1 VTTADAGDTFTA
13 TVIGTGAGGR
23 LSMAALA
30 ASPRFDLVGVTD
42 ISADARGRVERDFPG
57 VPTFA
62 DHMHMFATAP
72 AEVVCVSTYAPTHL
86 ELAEA
91 AVAAGAR
98 GLLVEKPLGDTTAAG
113 ARILAMMRA
122 RSLPMVVPHGLMAL
136 PAARRLID
144 DVHAGAIGT
153 LRTVAMEC
161 TGWDI
166 VNAGIHWIQFFVAL
180 VDPDPVVFVL
190 TGADTSTRTFRD
202 GMQVETSAV
211 TLARTASGVRLV
223 LETGDHVPIAHDD
236 TACLMRFVGD
246 EGHIEYAAW
255 ENHYI
260 RVGRNGRC
268 VVDGEEGTVTGHRR
282 HLEHLAD
289 LIGTGTLD
297 WSVPETSVRALE
309 IVESAYLSARIGASV
324 NLPLSSFIAPV
335 RTAWDPGVP
344 YSGVGGGRN
353 GREL

>member
-1 VTTADAGDTFTA
+1 MTTPNAEQPLTA

-23 LSMAALA
+23 LSMGALS
-30 ASPRFDLVGVTD
+30 ASPRFELVGVTD
-42 ISADARGRVERDFPG
+42 ITAAARGRVEQDFPG

-62 DHMHMFATAP
+62 DHLEMFATVP
-72 AEVVCVSTYAPTHL
+72 ADVVCVSTYAPTHL
-86 ELAEA
+86 PLAEA

-98 GLLVEKPLGDTTAAG
+98 GLLVEKPLGDTTDAG
-113 ARILAMMRA
+113 RQIVAMMRD
-122 RSLPMVVPHGLMAL
+122 RGLPMVVPHGLMAL
-136 PAARRLID
+136 PAPRRLID
-144 DVHAGAIGT
+144 DIHAGAIGT

-180 VDPDPVVFVL
+180 VDPDPVDFVL
-190 TGADTSTRTFRD
+190 TATDTSTQTFRD
-202 GMQVETSAV
+202 GMQVETSGV

-223 LETGDHVPIAHDD
+223 LETGDDVPIAHHD

-246 EGHIEYAAW
+246 DGHIEYAVW
-255 ENHYI
+255 DNRYTL
-260 RVGRNGRC
+260 VGRDGRT
-268 VVDGEEGTVTGHRR
+268 VIDGEAATVTGHRH

-289 LIGTGTLD
+289 LIESGTLD
-297 WSVPETSVRALE
+297 WSVPETSLRALE

-324 NLPLSSFIAPV
+324 NLPLSSFVPPA
-335 RTAWDPGVP
+335 RLDWDLGVP

>member
-1 VTTADAGDTFTA
+1 VTIPDAGKPLTA

-23 LSMAALA
+23 LSMAALT
-30 ASPRFDLVGVTD
+30 ASPRYELVGVTD
-42 ISADARGRVERDFPG
+42 ISPAARERVEQDFPG

-62 DHMHMFATAP
+62 DHTRMFAAAP
-72 AEVVCVSTYAPTHL
+72 ADVVCVSTYAPTHL
-86 ELAEA
+86 ALAEA
-91 AVAAGAR
+91 AVEAGAR
-98 GLLVEKPLGDTTAAG
+98 GLLVEKPLGDTTEAG
-113 ARILAMMRA
+113 SRILAMMRD
-122 RSLPMVVPHGLMAL
+122 RSLPMVVPHGLMAM

-153 LRTVAMEC
+153 LRSVTMEC

-190 TGADTSTRTFRD
+190 TGADTSTQTFRD

-211 TLARTASGVRLV
+211 TLARTAGGVRLV
-223 LETGDHVPIAHDD
+223 LETGDAVPIARDD

-246 EGHIEYAAW
+246 DGHLEYAAW
-255 ENHYI
+255 QNSYTL
-260 RVGRNGRC
+260 VGSGGRT
-268 VVDGEEGTVTGHRR
+268 VVDGTSGTVTGHRH

-289 LIGTGTLD
+289 LIDTGTLD
-297 WSVPETSVRALE
+297 WSVPETSLRALE
-309 IVESAYLSARIGASV
+309 IVEAAYLSARTGASV
-324 NLPLSSFIAPV
+324 TLPLSSYVTPTPI
-335 RTAWDPGVP
+335 AWDPGVP
-344 YSGVGGGRN
+344 YAGVGGGRN

>member
-1 VTTADAGDTFTA
+1 VTTPEARKTFTA

-23 LSMAALA
+23 LSMAALV
-30 ASPRFDLVGVTD
+30 ASPRFELVGVTD
-42 ISADARGRVERDFPG
+42 ISPAARERVEKDFPG

-62 DHMHMFATAP
+62 DHEEMFATKP
-72 AEVVCVSTYAPTHL
+72 ADVVCVSTYAPTHL
-86 ELAEA
+86 ALAKA

-98 GLLVEKPLGDTTAAG
+98 GLLVEKPLGDTTDAG
-113 ARILAMMRA
+113 EKILAMMRA
-122 RSLPMVVPHGLMAL
+122 HNLPMVVPHGLMAM
-136 PAARRLID
+136 PAALKLID
-144 DVHAGAIGT
+144 DVQAGAIGT

-190 TGADTSTRTFRD
+190 TGADTSTQTFRD

-223 LETGDHVPIAHDD
+223 LETGDHVPIARDD

-246 EGHIEYAAW
+246 EGYIEYAAW
-255 ENHYI
+255 ENSYTL
-260 RVGRNGRC
+260 VGRHGRA
-268 VVDGEEGTVTGHRR
+268 VVDGEGGTVIGHRR

-289 LIGTGTLD
+289 LIDTGTVD
-297 WSVPETSVRALE
+297 WSVPETSLRALE
-309 IVESAYLSARIGASV
+309 IVESAYLSRRSGASV
-324 NLPLSSFIAPV
+324 NLPLSSFGPPAP
-335 RTAWDPGVP
+335 TDWNPGVA

>member
-1 VTTADAGDTFTA
+1 
-13 TVIGTGAGGR
+13 
-23 LSMAALA
+23 MAALA

-42 ISADARGRVERDFPG
+42 ISADARDRVERDFPG

-62 DHMHMFATAP
+62 DHRQMFETVRADI
-72 AEVVCVSTYAPTHL
+72 VCVSTYPPTHL

-91 AVAAGAR
+91 AAAAGAR

-113 ARILAMMRA
+113 AAILAMMRE
-122 RSLPMVVPHGLMAL
+122 RGLPMVVPHGLMAS
-136 PAARRLID
+136 PAPRRLID
-144 DVHAGAIGT
+144 DVQAGAIGS

-166 VNAGIHWIQFFVAL
+166 VNAGIHWIQFFLAL

-190 TGADTSTRTFRD
+190 TGADASTQTFRD

-223 LETGDHVPIAHDD
+223 LETGDQVPIARGD

-246 EGHIEYAAW
+246 EGCIEYAAW
-255 ENHYI
+255 ENSYTL
-260 RVGRNGRC
+260 VGRGGR
-268 VVDGEEGTVTGHRR
+268 VVVEEETGTVTGHRR

-289 LIGTGTLD
+289 LVEGGALD
-297 WSVPETSVRALE
+297 WSVPETSLRALE

-324 NLPLSSFIAPV
+324 ALPLSSFVAPTP
-335 RTAWDPGVP
+335 TAWDPGVP

>member
-1 VTTADAGDTFTA
+1 
-13 TVIGTGAGGR
+13 
-23 LSMAALA
+23 MAALA
-30 ASPRFDLVGVTD
+30 ASPRFELVGVTD
-42 ISADARGRVERDFPG
+42 ISAAARSRVETDFPG

-62 DHMHMFATAP
+62 DHEQMLAEAP
-72 AEVVCVSTYAPTHL
+72 ADVVCVSTYAPTHL
-86 ELAEA
+86 ALAEA

-98 GLLVEKPLGDTTAAG
+98 GLLVEKPLGDTTEAG
-113 ARILAMMRA
+113 TRILAMMRE
-122 RSLPMVVPHGLMAL
+122 RGLPIVVPHGLMAL
-136 PAARRLID
+136 PAPRQLID
-144 DVHAGAIGT
+144 DIKAGAIGT

-202 GMQVETSAV
+202 GMQVETAAV

-246 EGHIEYAAW
+246 DGHIEYAAW
-255 ENHYI
+255 DNHYTL
-260 RVGRNGRC
+260 GRQGRT
-268 VVDGEEGTVTGHRR
+268 VVDGEVGTVTGHRR

-289 LIGTGTLD
+289 LIDTGTLD
-297 WSVPETSVRALE
+297 RFVPETSLRALE
-309 IVESAYLSARIGASV
+309 IVESAYLSARTGAAV
-324 NLPLSSFIAPV
+324 NLPLSSFVPPSP
-335 RTAWDPGVP
+335 TDWDPGVP
-344 YSGVGGGRN
+344 YSGVGGGLN